1 MKSKPDVDG
10 QGPAGHRRLS
20 RQYIENAKKFLQS
33 GRFEKASE
41 MFWGAVAAS
50 VRAVAE
56 ARGNS
61 FRTHRG
67 LRDYIRGIA
76 RETGREELWRDF
88 KAVEALHVNFYEA
101 NEDEASVEELGRIAA
116 RLAEAMLSLLQD
128 SVPDDPESDTVVV
141 GK

>member
-10 QGPAGHRRLS
+10 QGPAEHRRLS
-20 RQYIENAKKFLQS
+20 RQYLENAKKFLQS

-76 RETGREELWRDF
+76 KETGREELPEQR
-88 KAVEALHVNFYEA
+88 H
-101 NEDEASVEELGRIAA
+101 GRRRKIAGLKPRPPAPVTGGSGA
-116 RLAEAMLSLLQD
+116 RGERGWEGRPAPS
-128 SVPDDPESDTVVV
+128 
-141 GK
+141 